1 MEDDAFMP
9 SLSAEIAEAA
19 CSVAAQYGSLD
30 PVKDRKMRDELLG
43 IVKTLKREL
52 GAAQPTA
59 TLVCFQGGREDAPPA
74 A

>member
-1 MEDDAFMP
+1 MDDDAFMP

-19 CSVAAQYGSLD
+19 ASVAAQYGELH
-30 PVKDRKMRDELLG
+30 PVNDKAMRAELLD

-52 GAAQPTA
+52 AATVPTS
-59 TLVCFQGGREDAPPA
+59 TLVCFAGGKEDAPPA

>member
-1 MEDDAFMP
+1 MDEDAYAG

-30 PVKDRKMRDELLG
+30 PVKDRQMRAELLA

-52 GAAQPTA
+52 SASAPTS
-59 TLVCFQGGREDAPPA
+59 TLICFPGGKEDANPA